1 LRGHYNQKLL
11 CGKKK
16 KVEHASRAR
25 FDRLGGVTG
34 SGVKHVNRQLI
45 KLARDRVRRQCNKGR
60 RREDG
65 QSAPDP
71 IRATPTTHGC
81 DLGHALYS

>member
-34 SGVKHVNRQLI
+34 SGVKHVNTRCI
-45 KLARDRVRRQCNKGR
+45 
-60 RREDG
+60 
-65 QSAPDP
+65 S
-71 IRATPTTHGC
+71 IM
-81 DLGHALYS
+81 

>member
-1 LRGHYNQKLL
+1 L

-34 SGVKHVNRQLI
+34 SGVKHVNAGHGGVRQTG
-45 KLARDRVRRQCNKGR
+45 A
-60 RREDG
+60 
-65 QSAPDP
+65 
-71 IRATPTTHGC
+71 
-81 DLGHALYS
+81 

>member
-34 SGVKHVNRQLI
+34 SGVKHVSYCGAACLVSEQKRNPKPL
-45 KLARDRVRRQCNKGR
+45 LLSSLVV
-60 RREDG
+60 
-65 QSAPDP
+65 S
-71 IRATPTTHGC
+71 
-81 DLGHALYS
+81 

>member
-16 KVEHASRAR
+16 KVDHASLAR

-34 SGVKHVNRQLI
+34 SGVKHVSESR
-45 KLARDRVRRQCNKGR
+45 LAKQSRAGR
-60 RREDG
+60 RG
-65 QSAPDP
+65 
-71 IRATPTTHGC
+71 
-81 DLGHALYS
+81 LGRMRCEGFGVVSVVDEACVSSSGDR